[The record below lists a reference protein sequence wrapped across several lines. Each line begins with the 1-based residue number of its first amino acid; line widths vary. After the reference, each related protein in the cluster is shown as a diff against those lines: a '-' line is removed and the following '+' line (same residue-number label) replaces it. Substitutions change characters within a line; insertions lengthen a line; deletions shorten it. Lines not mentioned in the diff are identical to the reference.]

1 MKYIVSR
8 RKKLGEIR
16 ISNLK
21 MHPAI
26 GKIVLV
32 FISFAAGYSAN
43 QFAQTT
49 VTSKASVSYQKPVFI
64 PKQTSSQQPPSCPK
78 QETISVCFTPN
89 KKCQRKI
96 INEINKARNTILVQA
111 YSFTDKQIAQALVD
125 ASQRN
130 VKVQIL
136 LDKSNRNSDVSAKN
150 ILVKHKL
157 PLRFDSLSGIAHNKV
172 MIIDESTV
180 LSGSYNFSRAA
191 YARNAENL
199 IAIHDPE
206 LAQQYIQNWNK

>member
-1 MKYIVSR
+1 MATLSKRDSFFCKSSPRVRSR
-8 RKKLGEIR
+8 GSSKF
-16 ISNLK
+16 
-21 MHPAI
+21 
-26 GKIVLV
+26 V
-32 FISFAAGYSAN
+32 FS
-43 QFAQTT
+43 
-49 VTSKASVSYQKPVFI
+49 
-64 PKQTSSQQPPSCPK
+64 
-78 QETISVCFTPN
+78 
-89 KKCQRKI
+89 
-96 INEINKARNTILVQA
+96 TILVQA

-206 LAQQYIQNWNK
+206 LAQQYIQNWNKRWDEAKKSS